1 MTPNRRREIFE
12 SVRDKAHAVGLKF
25 EDDPTYLA
33 AVEDWIAGKIAA
45 AELRKHYQRLL
56 EDRKKERRVK
66 HFIKHCLRDG
76 S

>member
-1 MTPNRRREIFE
+1 MSNRRREIFE
-12 SVRDKAHAVGLKF
+12 SVRDKAHTVGLKF

-56 EDRKKERRVK
+56 DERDKERRVK